1 MTRPATFAFLR
12 RLNPWRFR
20 GMIRPMMALSF
31 DDSGR
36 VSARKGQWMVAY
48 LRARRE
54 VHEIDPLFRAWPRQR
69 ALRSKAHARQRFF
82 AERISP

>member
-1 MTRPATFAFLR
+1 MTDTTTLAFLR

-31 DDSGR
+31 DDSAR
-36 VSARKGQWMVAY
+36 VSARKGMWMVDY
-48 LRARRE
+48 LRARRAMN
-54 VHEIDPLFRAWPRQR
+54 EIDAIFREWPRQR